1 MLNSIST
8 GSPYALGT
16 LRCLSSGIIKLMITP
31 CTVTL
36 FFQRVLRAV
45 LDVIPFLFS
54 SLKRGG
60 SFRPNLQMEKLR
72 HRKSHNEP
80 E

>member
-1 MLNSIST
+1 MLSSIST

-16 LRCLSSGIIKLMITP
+16 LRCLSSVIIKLMITP

-36 FFQRVLRAV
+36 FFQRALRAF

-54 SLKRGG
+54 SLKRGCPC
-60 SFRPNLQMEKLR
+60 RPNLQMEKPR
-72 HRKSHNEP
+72 HRKSHNEL

>member
-1 MLNSIST
+1 MLSSIST

-16 LRCLSSGIIKLMITP
+16 LRCSGIIKLMITS

-36 FFQRVLRAV
+36 FFQRALCAF

>member
-1 MLNSIST
+1 MLSSISP

-16 LRCLSSGIIKLMITP
+16 LRCLSSVIIKLMITP
-31 CTVTL
+31 CTVRL
-36 FFQRVLRAV
+36 FFQRVLCAFP
-45 LDVIPFLFS
+45 DVIPFLFS
-54 SLKRGG
+54 SLKRGC
-60 SFRPNLQMEKLR
+60 SFRPNLQMETLR